1 MADLT
6 KSGMRTDYK
15 IPPESSGSRIS
26 HYAQWVLKI
35 TNLSAPFGF
44 PATFELA
51 TSGVKGSLHSVEP
64 YEDGFRL
71 IATLHS
77 DSPLNGFTLNEQM
90 TITNINSTSTATLK
104 EWEQV
109 LLNSTAITS
118 AMEPDNSLAIDQV
131 GAASVRF
138 NEGQP
143 QFDAFGLLRVTN
155 TTRLSDY
162 MFKYDALPTLFQE
175 KKVGAGSLLTYLP
188 NENSIA
194 IDIGV
199 DSGDYLTYTSNSYH
213 PYTPG
218 MGQVVLMTVAVGD
231 SGKANVIRRWGYYDD
246 DNGIYFE
253 LDGTELY
260 AVIRS
265 KASGTITETRVPR
278 NRWSGDH
285 LDGKGG
291 EHNLSRVLLDIT
303 NVNIYWIDFAWLGAG
318 RVRFG
323 IYSPSGERIVC
334 HAFDNANSEPTPYMG
349 TADLPIRV
357 EQRNTGTSISPSRM
371 KLTCASV
378 LTEGQIDDDYLRI
391 HSRYTSWVAPSPVTV
406 GDTET
411 LLVAVRAGA
420 LFNGKI
426 NRRKIIPKK
435 YMYYVEGN
443 PVEVALRLMVPQIFS
458 GPDWQPAHPAA
469 SGEYSIVG
477 TPLSP
482 GDLLATTFL
491 NTGASIIDALD
502 DFNSRNSFMSRL
514 ADGSEG
520 VFVVFTAK
528 CLTAGQT
535 AQVKLALDWVE
546 L

>member
-26 HYAQWVLKI
+26 HYSQWVLKI
-35 TNLSAPFGF
+35 NNLSAPFGF
-44 PATFELA
+44 PAEFELA
-51 TSGVKGSLHSVEP
+51 VSGVKGNLHSIEP
-64 YEDGFRL
+64 YEDGFRV
-71 IATLHS
+71 IATLKP
-77 DSPLNGFTLNEQM
+77 DSPLNGFTLNEEM
-90 TITNINSTSTATLK
+90 VIDNTISTSTATLK

-143 QFDAFGLLRVTN
+143 QFDAFGLLRVSN
-155 TTRLSDY
+155 ASRLSDY

-194 IDIGV
+194 IDIGT

-218 MGQVVLMTVAVGD
+218 MGQVALMTVAIGD
-231 SGKANVIRRWGYYDD
+231 TGKTNVVRRWGYYDD
-246 DNGIYFE
+246 DNGIFFE

-265 KASGTITETRVPR
+265 KASGTVTETRVPR
-278 NRWSGDH
+278 ERWSGDH
-285 LDGKGG
+285 LDGAGDA
-291 EHNLSRVLLDIT
+291 HNLSRVTLDIT
-303 NVNIYWIDFAWLGAG
+303 KINTFWIDFAWLGAG

-323 IYSPSGERIVC
+323 IYSPSGERILC
-334 HAFDNANSEPTPYMG
+334 HTFENANNMAVPYMG
-349 TADLPIRV
+349 TGDLPVRV
-357 EQRNTGTSISPSRM
+357 EQRNTDVSISPSRM

-378 LTEGQIDDDYLRI
+378 LTEGEIDDDYLRI
-391 HSRYTSWVAPSPVTV
+391 HSRYTSWVAPADVTV

-411 LLVAVRAGA
+411 LLVAVRAGE

-426 NRRKIIPKK
+426 NRRKIIPKR
-435 YMYYVEGN
+435 YMYYVQGQ
-443 PVEVALRLMVPQIFS
+443 PVEVNLRLMVPQIFS
-458 GPDWQPAHPAA
+458 GPTWLPAHPSA
-469 SGEYSIVG
+469 SGEYSITG
-477 TPLSP
+477 TPLIL
-482 GDLLATTFL
+482 GDLLTTTFL
-491 NTGASIIDALD
+491 PTGASIIDASN
-502 DFNSRNSFMSRL
+502 DFNSRNSFMARL
-514 ADGSEG
+514 ADGGEG
-520 VFVVFTAK
+520 VFVIFTAK